1 MLLICENTDIEQF
14 AIRFRSLKSVQQ
26 FENVL
31 WFTAASTVDDESF
44 AVSLLFLFLKII
56 PSAGSASQTIFSNK
70 QEQMI
75 WSFIV
80 DYAVSRHAMNYWHIP
95 MCFDILKNTWVGTCC
110 NIVICILW
118 ICVHPGAHLGGLIGC
133 HARPL
138 CTAGTQH

>member
-26 FENVL
+26 FGNVL

-75 WSFIV
+75 
-80 DYAVSRHAMNYWHIP
+80 
-95 MCFDILKNTWVGTCC
+95 
-110 NIVICILW
+110 
-118 ICVHPGAHLGGLIGC
+118 
-133 HARPL
+133 
-138 CTAGTQH
+138 